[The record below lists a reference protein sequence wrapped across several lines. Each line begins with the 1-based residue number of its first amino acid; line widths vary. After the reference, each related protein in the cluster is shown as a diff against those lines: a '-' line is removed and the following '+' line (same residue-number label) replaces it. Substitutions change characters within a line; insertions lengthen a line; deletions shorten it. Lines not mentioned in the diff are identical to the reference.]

1 MINTSKTSNISAGY
15 NNHSKNAEG
24 SSCEENAFNQSP
36 FLMENIF
43 EYKAWRDK
51 KLSHYP
57 VSFDGLLVKID
68 NLNRITPEEK
78 FAILDRCKKY
88 NMVVYQSHNPDCDPE
103 SLKTFALN
111 FGLEKLDQHY
121 CNDNNGI
128 TALQVSVKNNKGG
141 FIPYSDKA
149 ISWHTDGYYN
159 PLDQQVNTILLHCH
173 TPANEGGDN
182 SLMDH
187 EIAYIR
193 LRDENPAYI
202 EALMDENAMTIPPHI
217 EDGKELR
224 GAQSGPVFS
233 ILKNGK
239 GLHMRY
245 SQRKH
250 NIVWGEDPMLKE
262 AVLFLNSLLS
272 DNKQDMLH
280 AKLNKGQG
288 VICNNI
294 LHNRSAF
301 VDTQEQSRLIY
312 RARFFESIL

>member
-1 MINTSKTSNISAGY
+1 MSTSKTSNISVGY
-15 NNHSKNAEG
+15 KNHLQNIQR
-24 SSCEENAFNQSP
+24 SSNKEATFGQNP
-36 FLMENIF
+36 FLIENII
-43 EYKAWRDK
+43 EYKAWRDE

-57 VSFDGLLVKID
+57 LNIKNLLVHID
-68 NLNRITPEEK
+68 DINRITPEEK
-78 FAILDRCKKY
+78 LAILDRCKKY
-88 NMVVYQSHNPDCDPE
+88 NMVVYQSHNPDCGPE
-103 SLKTFALN
+103 SLKTFAHS
-111 FGLEKLDQHY
+111 FGLENLDQHY

-128 TALQVSVKNNKGG
+128 TALQVSDKNNKGG
-141 FIPYSDKA
+141 FIPYSNKA

-173 TPANEGGDN
+173 TPASEGGEN

-202 EALMDENAMTIPPHI
+202 KALMDENAMTIPPHV
-217 EDGKELR
+217 EGGQELR

-233 ILKNGK
+233 IVNNGER
-239 GLHMRY
+239 LHMRY

-250 NIVWGEDPMLKE
+250 NIIWRKDPVLKE
-262 AVLFLNSLLS
+262 AVLFLNSLLK
-272 DNKQDMLH
+272 DNEQDMLH

-312 RARFFESIL
+312 RARFFESMV